1 MLRCAAATASNG
13 ALRRPVMST
22 RAPFSAKASAAE
34 RPMPELPPVM
44 MTTGFSYGLIVPH
57 RTLADDISFSAA
69 ETLGIAGRGVAKV
82 KLDVVQ

>member
-1 MLRCAAATASNG
+1 LSEAH
-13 ALRRPVMST
+13 
-22 RAPFSAKASAAE
+22 
-34 RPMPELPPVM
+34 
-44 MTTGFSYGLIVPH
+44 H